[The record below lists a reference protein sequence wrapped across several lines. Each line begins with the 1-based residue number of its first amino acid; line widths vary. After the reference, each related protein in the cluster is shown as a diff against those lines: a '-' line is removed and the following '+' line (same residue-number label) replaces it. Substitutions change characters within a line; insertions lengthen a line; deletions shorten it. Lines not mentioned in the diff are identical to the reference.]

1 MPARSET
8 AVLDLQELQR
18 PSRLKARLI
27 SIRLAVLLL
36 LFLYSGLSAYS
47 GNFLPIRLVN
57 GDSMEPTLTA
67 GDVIVLK
74 SVPFSDIG
82 DGDIVAYNVPAAGEA
97 GDGPSTI
104 LHRVQRTGVQD
115 GSKVL
120 FTKGDNSTADPW
132 PVTSGLVQGELV
144 LRIPRVGMPV
154 LFLTSKKGI
163 LFVSIAVLIS
173 LLYIPAMLM
182 FHVTVLRKGDGARIG
197 TRQSALPAAQ
207 GEAMEAGS
215 SRKQTGDVDWGVS
228 DARIAAGRSSSMA
241 MDLRSGQDSRIGPVV
256 DAVDGLVA
264 EQMQVRQS
272 ILELSDSVSNY
283 AVHLKSHTSA
293 VEALANVAQVLEK
306 SVKRQ
311 EALLERQE
319 SRARNEGNVD
329 EGSPEQDR
337 AGESRAFLKRGP
349 LFDEAEGLK

>member
-8 AVLDLQELQR
+8 AVLDLQEVQR

-27 SIRLAVLLL
+27 SIRLAVLFL

-144 LRIPRVGMPV
+144 LRVPRVGMPI

-163 LFVSIAVLIS
+163 LFLSIAVLIS

-182 FHVTVLRKGDGARIG
+182 FHVTVLRKGDGVRNG

-215 SRKQTGDVDWGVS
+215 SREQTRDVDWGGFDDPIVPS
-228 DARIAAGRSSSMA
+228 YAAGRSSSLTA
-241 MDLRSGQDSRIGPVV
+241 MDLRGGQDSRIGPVV

-293 VEALANVAQVLEK
+293 VEALAAVAQMLEK

-311 EALLERQE
+311 EALLELQE
-319 SRARNEGNVD
+319 SRAWNEGDVD
-329 EGSPEQDR
+329 RVPQNRTEPE
-337 AGESRAFLKRGP
+337 K
-349 LFDEAEGLK
+349 AERS